1 MNKEKIM
8 QFLDD
13 TAKYASK
20 KYPSSET
27 SMHAFA
33 SASRMRELAEE
44 KNTAEECVLQLLS
57 ENLLSEGQSM
67 FLLDVDTK
75 YLS

>member
-8 QFLDD
+8 QFLND
-13 TAKYASK
+13 TAEYASK
-20 KYPSSET
+20 KYPSPET

-33 SASRMRELAEE
+33 SASRMRELAEG

-57 ENLLSEGQSM
+57 ENLLSKGQAM